1 MLVYFGRTSVMLR
14 YLKNNASILGGV
26 SQNEY
31 NLFMLR
37 TAIYRLNL
45 GLSFTFSSLILISAA
60 IPASAQFSL
69 EYKPVTS
76 QLAQNSEPPEEAE
89 SAPTPEDL
97 TEPDETRSL
106 VLSDSVLSLE
116 GGERLMKE
124 AGEAIDTEQYGLAVT
139 KLKQSRKI
147 FNQLSTFHLQLA
159 NSFSGI
165 DSDIYESQRQSA
177 LKTGQLRDEATYR
190 LALVHRAQNS
200 PELAVPLLIQIIR
213 SQNPTSELGR
223 KSYQQLYE
231 LGFVSNEY
239 NRTPAAPA
247 PPTAPPANAPTE
259 AGN

>member
-1 MLVYFGRTSVMLR
+1 M
-14 YLKNNASILGGV
+14 NNASIRCGV

-37 TAIYRLNL
+37 TAIYRLHL
-45 GLSFTFSSLILISAA
+45 GLPLTFSFLFLLSAG

-69 EYKPVTS
+69 GYEPQKS
-76 QLAQNSEPPEEAE
+76 QLAQNTEASEGEE
-89 SAPTPEDL
+89 SPSTPEDL

-116 GGERLMKE
+116 GGERLMNE
-124 AGEAIDTEQYGLAVT
+124 AGEAIDAEEYALAVT
-139 KLKQSRKI
+139 KLKQSRQI

-239 NRTPAAPA
+239 NRTPAASPA
-247 PPTAPPANAPTE
+247 PPSAPPANVPTE